1 MRIKIIIITHE
12 FYDKTS
18 LDMTN
23 FRYNMSKHSV
33 SALRKHVSGLL
44 GMLKEYIHYLGTHCI
59 LSQEKYSYKIS
70 AVGNVCVLK
79 TFFLQIACFCFM
91 NELKYNKNTQ

>member
-1 MRIKIIIITHE
+1 MRIKIIITHE
-12 FYDKTS
+12 NYDKTS
-18 LDMTN
+18 LDMTH
-23 FRYNMSKHSV
+23 FHCNMSKHSV

-44 GMLKEYIHYLGTHCI
+44 GMLKEHIRWLGTHWKV
-59 LSQEKYSYKIS
+59 SQEKYSYKIS

-91 NELKYNKNTQ
+91 NELKYNKNTP